1 MFETTC
7 LDENG
12 NTVYSMTQW
21 DINQN
26 LIIDVSNLSITTAP
40 KVHFCNEK
48 SIEALPVESTL
59 SNNKVTAPIPITL
72 LKEPYPIIAYIYVAN
87 AGASSTQKTVACV
100 KIPMN
105 KRVRPGNYI
114 YSDDVELIY
123 LNDKIS
129 EVNTIVTKIESF
141 NIDTKISQM
150 NSLITQ
156 YNSMIA
162 SFNDAKT
169 YLA

>member
-12 NTVYSMTQW
+12 NPIYSMTQW

-40 KVHFCNEK
+40 KVHFCNKK
-48 SIEALPVESTL
+48 SVEALPVESTL
-59 SNNKVTAPIPITL
+59 SDNKLTASIPTTL
-72 LKEPYPIIAYIYVAN
+72 LKEPYPIIAYIYV
-87 AGASSTQKTVACV
+87 SSSSDSSSQKTVACV

-105 KRVRPGNYI
+105 KRVRPGDYI

-141 NIDTKISQM
+141 DLDMKISQ
-150 NSLITQ
+150 IKDF
-156 YNSMIA
+156 I
-162 SFNDAKT
+162 
-169 YLA
+169 